1 MAQQLGAIL
10 RTLPEDSSLLR
21 APLSF
26 DSQPDVIPSPA
37 DLMPLTF
44 MGICTHMHRPI
55 CNIHTYA

>member
-10 RTLPEDSSLLR
+10 RTLPEDPSLLR

-44 MGICTHMHRPI
+44 MGI
-55 CNIHTYA
+55 